1 MAGHIAVG
9 VSTAYYADEHLFDGI
24 ASSIPELARL
34 RNSMATTSVSI
45 VMQNYCAG
53 LKQGFSINFY
63 VNRTYIIYQYHTK
76 DTIVY

>member
-24 ASSIPELARL
+24 AGSIPELVRL

-45 VMQNYCAG
+45 VTYAKLLCWIKTG
-53 LKQGFSINFY
+53 L
-63 VNRTYIIYQYHTK
+63 QY
-76 DTIVY
+76 